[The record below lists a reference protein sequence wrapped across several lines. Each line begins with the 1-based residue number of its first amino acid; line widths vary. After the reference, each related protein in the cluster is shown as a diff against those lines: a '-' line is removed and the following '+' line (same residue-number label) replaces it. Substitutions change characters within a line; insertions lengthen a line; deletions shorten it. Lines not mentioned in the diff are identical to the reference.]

1 MPRVPEAVQ
10 EGMSRV
16 PKTGAALPC
25 ASIAAAAAAAA
36 IARCRALLQLCRRPL
51 FPAAVEAYLTATNV
65 DALEA
70 EGELLPHEAQAL
82 EALRAAAAAA
92 APPVLSGTDLYLQLA
107 ASKLLSTV
115 SHSVVMLL

>member
-25 ASIAAAAAAAA
+25 ASIAAAAAAA
-36 IARCRALLQLCRRPL
+36 IARCRALLQPCRRPL